1 MNWVPFSI
9 LDALEFPWRS
19 PEPPTLAGT
28 VSKRHGHSLGR
39 EGETGPRQEVARSPP
54 PAPPWALTHSLPSR
68 QTQDGHLV
76 VHSHARVSSLT
87 LKSIQYT
94 DAGEYVCTASN
105 TIGQDSQSMYLEVQ
119 CEPQLWKDE
128 GRGLCRVGLREGTTA
143 ARTRAASPWLCSHS
157 GGSCLSHS
165 RALSPSHPL
174 TLSQAHEPFC
184 PPTQLIGPLNQPD
197 LHYIPALALFG
208 VHPPS
213 RGWETGRAGLLCSR
227 GLPDRHCGS
236 LQMPPSCRAPW
247 PCTHGRGTR

>member
-1 MNWVPFSI
+1 MNEIISLLSLQEGEASAEIQVSCISVCTWCTLISHYACVHHGAARWADAWKESTGRRFPRVLGRRAVAAGPSTGQGFCFHLRRTKQSRLGGPCLSLPRTNLGTESRLLPMNWVPFSI

-39 EGETGPRQEVARSPP
+39 EGETGPRLEVARSPP
-54 PAPPWALTHSLPSR
+54 PAPPWALTHSLPSW
-68 QTQDGHLV
+68 QTLDGHLV

-128 GRGLCRVGLREGTTA
+128 GRGLCRVGLKGDN
-143 ARTRAASPWLCSHS
+143 
-157 GGSCLSHS
+157 GS
-165 RALSPSHPL
+165 
-174 TLSQAHEPFC
+174 
-184 PPTQLIGPLNQPD
+184 
-197 LHYIPALALFG
+197 
-208 VHPPS
+208 
-213 RGWETGRAGLLCSR
+213 
-227 GLPDRHCGS
+227 
-236 LQMPPSCRAPW
+236 
-247 PCTHGRGTR
+247 